1 MGRIRKD
8 SKRLPPLDGSSRVK
22 APHDHRG
29 LSRAKQVDP
38 NLALYSSVGC
48 KASSSE
54 CHSRVGMSGPQSGGD
69 ERNGRRCRESHPQCP
84 SGTTIDVG
92 VDVDN
97 GPPQA
102 QPPHCPQ
109 PWQRPC
115 GPDCEAALPRP
126 CGCTR
131 RDSRR
136 THAPHPRTT
145 LPCVVAY
152 RSLHG
157 RHLSSNASHSHPF
170 PPLRPPTR
178 PVTMLP
184 PSPCCLSS
192 SLRYLVSLV
201 LLGLVASPLV
211 ASQSS
216 FSTFYS
222 SSSPCGITSDP
233 QGFIYTST
241 CTTGTIQ
248 KWDAQGNAVASFD
261 TGVAS
266 TLTKLANASGIAVE
280 PDYLAIAPS
289 GDLWSIE
296 AAGGNANALHISNSA
311 QPTSATYLNLA
322 AYGGAF
328 GLAFTPNS
336 SDPWM
341 IFPACQKSPQG
352 AAFQKFNCTQLMQLA
367 ANGTVLRAINTN
379 AIPALVNATL
389 SAITSDA
396 SGALYITAG
405 SVARYPSY
413 GFFYADYELIA
424 QPGFYASWNVY
435 KLSVTGQLLQ
445 TFVPPINPPF
455 IYYSPEISPVTG
467 NLFVPDYY
475 QQLTYVFSPS
485 GILLQNL
492 TQETGGGGAPAEPFT
507 VAASGDLVGLSING
521 ISILDTAANGT
532 PRFSYNTGL
541 VPLSSPFVGGLNP
554 AGTVL
559 YVGSTVP
566 EQAMA
571 TFSTNGTYLGSFA
584 RSVVTSAAGI
594 DCDAQG
600 NVYVA
605 DSGTSVIYKFTA
617 AGVLL
622 RNFSAPAAYSFQ
634 FGFNVG
640 GALRVNR
647 QTGAI
652 AVNDGDGFTVLAA
665 DGTLITRLM
674 GPGVLINSGELG
686 WSSQGYL
693 VYSANETVAVQAL
706 NGTVLAI
713 FNITQPFF
721 VSSGIVVT
729 TDDRVIVSNIGMPTT
744 SILMYSLSG
753 MLLATIAPTTSGL
766 NPWGLAYS
774 PATPSF
780 FYEFDVSNNRIL
792 TFSIPAAGTGGS
804 ARGDPQ
810 FVGLRGQSFQV
821 HGIDG
826 AVYALISEER
836 TAVNARFVF
845 LSSGR
850 CPVIDGLA
858 LNNCYSHPGS
868 YMGAM
873 SFQVRGED
881 SQLHTAVLTAGKA
894 DVGFASVQVDG
905 ALLSA
910 GQSVEASSVFSVQ
923 RTGTHAVR
931 VVLPSFELRLENSD
945 LFINLQQL
953 TPRVPLSR
961 LTSHG
966 LLGQTHSATLHKST
980 LRYIEGEVDDYTLND
995 DDLLATEFVYS
1006 CFRRD

>member
-1 MGRIRKD
+1 M
-8 SKRLPPLDGSSRVK
+8 
-22 APHDHRG
+22 
-29 LSRAKQVDP
+29 
-38 NLALYSSVGC
+38 
-48 KASSSE
+48 
-54 CHSRVGMSGPQSGGD
+54 
-69 ERNGRRCRESHPQCP
+69 
-84 SGTTIDVG
+84 
-92 VDVDN
+92 
-97 GPPQA
+97 
-102 QPPHCPQ
+102 
-109 PWQRPC
+109 
-115 GPDCEAALPRP
+115 
-126 CGCTR
+126 
-131 RDSRR
+131 
-136 THAPHPRTT
+136 
-145 LPCVVAY
+145 
-152 RSLHG
+152 
-157 RHLSSNASHSHPF
+157 
-170 PPLRPPTR
+170 LRPS
-178 PVTMLP
+178 
-184 PSPCCLSS
+184 PSSLSS
-192 SLRYLVSLV
+192 SLRFLVLV
-201 LLGLVASPLV
+201 LLGLVTSPLV
-211 ASQSS
+211 APQSP

-248 KWDAQGNAVASFD
+248 KWDVQGNAVASFD
-261 TGVAS
+261 TGIVS
-266 TLTKLANASGIAVE
+266 TLTKLANASGILVQ
-280 PDYLAIAPS
+280 PDYLSIAPS

-296 AAGGNANALHISNSA
+296 SAGGNANALHITNAA

-328 GLAFTPNS
+328 GLAFTPNL

-341 IFPACQKSPQG
+341 IFPACQKSPLG

-367 ANGTVLRAINTN
+367 ADGTVLRAINTN
-379 AIPALVNATL
+379 AIPALINATL
-389 SAITSDA
+389 SAIITDA

-413 GFFYADYELIA
+413 AFFYYPGIDQIIA
-424 QPGFYASWNVY
+424 QPGFYTSWNTY

-467 NLFVPDYY
+467 NLFMPDYY
-475 QQLTYVFSPS
+475 TQMMYVFSPS
-485 GILLQNL
+485 GVLLQNL

-507 VAASGDLVGLSING
+507 VAASGDLVGLSVNG

-532 PRFSYNTGL
+532 PRFSYNTGP

-584 RSVVTSAAGI
+584 RSVITSAAGI

-634 FGFNVG
+634 FGLNVG
-640 GALRVNR
+640 GSLRVNQ

-665 DGTLITRLM
+665 DGTLVTRLM
-674 GPGVLINSGELG
+674 GGGVLTASGELG

-693 VYSANETVAVQAL
+693 VYSANSSVAVQAL
-706 NGTVLAI
+706 NGTVLAV

-721 VSSGIVVT
+721 ISSGLVVT

-744 SILMYSLSG
+744 SILMFSLSG
-753 MLLATIAPTTSGL
+753 TLLATIAPTTSGL

-774 PATPSF
+774 PVTPSF

-826 AVYALISEER
+826 AVYALISEEH

-845 LSSGR
+845 LRAPADALSSTPSR
-850 CPVIDGLA
+850 STAATRTRARTWAPCPSKSA
-858 LNNCYSHPGS
+858 P
-868 YMGAM
+868 
-873 SFQVRGED
+873 R
-881 SQLHTAVLTAGKA
+881 TASCT
-894 DVGFASVQVDG
+894 
-905 ALLSA
+905 
-910 GQSVEASSVFSVQ
+910 
-923 RTGTHAVR
+923 R
-931 VVLPSFELRLENSD
+931 
-945 LFINLQQL
+945 
-953 TPRVPLSR
+953 
-961 LTSHG
+961 
-966 LLGQTHSATLHKST
+966 
-980 LRYIEGEVDDYTLND
+980 RY
-995 DDLLATEFVYS
+995 
-1006 CFRRD
+1006 